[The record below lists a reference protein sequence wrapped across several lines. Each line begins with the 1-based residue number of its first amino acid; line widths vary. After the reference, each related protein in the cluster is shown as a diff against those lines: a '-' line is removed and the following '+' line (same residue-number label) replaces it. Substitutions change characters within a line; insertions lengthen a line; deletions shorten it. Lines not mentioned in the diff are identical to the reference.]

1 MDLLDKAICFCRAAH
16 CAVGQKRK
24 YTGEDYYF
32 HPEEVALLVYTTLG
46 ENCTQEMLAAA
57 LCHDLCEDTGI
68 TLEFVKLNLSEE
80 VAVLVEMLTDVSKPE
95 DGNRAQR
102 KEIDRQHTAKAS
114 PAAKTIKLA
123 DLISNSKSI
132 LEHDKDFAKVYIKEK
147 ELLLEVLTEG
157 DPTLY
162 AQAKGI
168 VEKAKKELGLK

>member
-1 MDLLDKAICFCRAAH
+1 MDLLDKAICFCRAGHSA
-16 CAVGQKRK
+16 AGQKRK

-46 ENCTQEMLAAA
+46 DNCTQEMIAAA
-57 LCHDLCEDTGI
+57 LCHDLCEDTNI
-68 TLEFVKLNLSEE
+68 TLDFISLNLSEE
-80 VAVLVEMLTDVSKPE
+80 VAELVEMLTDVSKPE

-147 ELLLEVLTEG
+147 DLLLEVLKEG

-162 AQAKGI
+162 AQAKDI
-168 VEKAKKELGLK
+168 VEKAKLELEIK